1 MLKNHLK
8 IAWRNLKRNPMF
20 SLLNILGLST
30 GLAGAFLIYFWV
42 SDELL
47 VDKFHVNDERLYQIM
62 EKSTENGEIR
72 IHESTQGP
80 LADALEKDL
89 PEVQKAVT
97 IMNLGKLGA
106 SVSFKN
112 EENLFKSEGL
122 FAEKTFFE
130 VFTFPY
136 GLRFP
141 F

>member
-1 MLKNHLK
+1 MLKNYLK

-42 SDELL
+42 SDELM
-47 VDKFHVNDERLYQIM
+47 VDKFHANDERLYQIM

-89 PEVQKAVT
+89 PEVEKAVT
-97 IMNLGKLGA
+97 VMNLGKLGTGIT
-106 SVSFKN
+106 FKN
-112 EENLFKSEGL
+112 GENLFLSL
-122 FAEKTFFE
+122 IHI
-130 VFTFPY
+130 
-136 GLRFP
+136 
-141 F
+141 